1 MAIPTKHVPFFA
13 NRKDDTHCYQAALK
27 IVLKYF
33 LPKKTFTLR
42 QLEQMTGF
50 KKGLWTWPMRGVLSM
65 IDLGFTVRDIE
76 DFDYAAVGRD
86 AKTYLRTIYGEKAAD
101 EQIAHSDIPKE
112 ERTAAEFARRVVPE
126 LRVPDRKDIKSLL
139 SDRYLILC
147 LVNSKVLNG
156 KRGYIGHFVVLYRAS
171 SFSVW
176 LHDPGLPPR
185 PNRRVSW
192 KVFERAW
199 GFPDEKAKNI
209 LAFRL

>member
-1 MAIPTKHVPFFA
+1 
-13 NRKDDTHCYQAALK
+13 
-27 IVLKYF
+27 
-33 LPKKTFTLR
+33 
-42 QLEQMTGF
+42 MTGF
-50 KKGLWTWPMRGVLSM
+50 KKRFWTWPMRGVLSM
-65 IDLGFTVRDIE
+65 MDLGFTVRDIE
-76 DFDYAAVGRD
+76 DFDYVAAGRD
-86 AKTYLRTIYGEKAAD
+86 AKTYLRTIYGDKAAK
-101 EQIAHSDIPKE
+101 EQISHSDIPKE
-112 ERTAAEFARRVVPE
+112 ERTAVEFARRVLPE
-126 LRVPDRKDIKSLL
+126 QRVPDRKDIKSLL

-209 LAFRL
+209 LAFRI

>member
-1 MAIPTKHVPFFA
+1 MKKVPFFA
-13 NRKDDTHCYQAALK
+13 NRKDDLHCYQAALK

-33 LPKKTFTLR
+33 FSKKTFPFR

-50 KKGLWTWPMRGVLSM
+50 KKGFWTWPMRGVLSM

-86 AKTYLRTIYGEKAAD
+86 AKTYLRTIYGEKAAE

-112 ERTAAEFARRVVPE
+112 ERTATEFASRVAPE
-126 LRVPDRKDIKSLL
+126 LRIPEKKDIETLL
-139 SDRYLILC
+139 NDGYLVLC

-156 KRGYIGHFVVLYRAS
+156 KRGYVGHIVVLFRVS
-171 SFSVW
+171 SSSVW

-185 PNRRVSW
+185 PNRRVSR

-209 LAFRL
+209 MAFRL